1 MNNKIVYRDQPW
13 SNTVKQRGEFFPH
26 KKTYGTDRT
35 FPEKRPSVVEPPL
48 FGSFKA
54 GDPLKTGYNK
64 CIGGRNG
71 TTEEKYMEEQEAL
84 WPMST

>member
-1 MNNKIVYRDQPW
+1 MNNKIVYRGEPW

-35 FPEKRPSVVEPPL
+35 FPEKRPTVVEPPL